1 MIKSELTKT
10 SKDLYRMLESKA
22 MAGKIAN
29 AAQNGDLSEIFGEG
43 KSQFDM
49 DKQTHKNSVSQSR
62 FALGTAVIL
71 AIITVFNLAIMT
83 PHFGLATAS
92 LSALIMG
99 GILYIGVAFMYFAA
113 KIGMGIINRPMKWA
127 VSISLVTL
135 TVTIV
140 GIVLGIFAP

>member
-29 AAQNGDLSEIFGEG
+29 AAQSGDLSEIFGEG
-43 KSQFDM
+43 NSQFEM
-49 DKQTHKNSVSQSR
+49 DKQVRKNSVSQSR
-62 FALGTAVIL
+62 FALGIAIIL
-71 AIITVFNLAIMT
+71 VVITVFNLAIMT

-92 LSALIMG
+92 LSALVMS

-113 KIGMGIINRPMKWA
+113 RIGMGIINRPMKWA
-127 VSISLVTL
+127 VGITIVTL

>member
-43 KSQFDM
+43 KTQFEI
-49 DKQTHKNSVSQSR
+49 DKQTRKNSVSQSR
-62 FALGTAVIL
+62 FALGMSVIL
-71 AIITVFNLAIMT
+71 AVITVFNLAAMT

-92 LSALIMG
+92 LSALVMS
-99 GILYIGVAFMYFAA
+99 GILYIGVGFMYFAA
-113 KIGMGIINRPMKWA
+113 RMGMGIINRPMKWA
-127 VSISLVTL
+127 VGLTLVTL
-135 TVTIV
+135 TVTLV